1 MAKKPVKSEVKTAAS
16 GGSKAEGKASAS
28 ALPQVALYI
37 GEDAFLRQELTNQL
51 RASLEKAHGEVEV
64 FTFDGESCQASQV
77 LDECRSFGLMA
88 THKLVILDNA
98 DDLIKESTR
107 SLFERYA
114 ESPSEQA
121 TLVIRSRTWRAGKLD
136 KMIEAVGTIRK
147 CEAPNE
153 KDAAGW
159 VLKRAAH
166 HHKATISLE
175 AAQALVARVGPSL
188 MNLDSELGKL
198 AAAAGS
204 DKSGNA
210 QPITIELIAEFV
222 GVSREEEAWGVQ
234 QTLLTGNTE
243 AAIAHLRHV
252 LDVSRQPTQ
261 VVMYAMTDLS
271 RKLHGVCA
279 GLRGGANAF
288 QLSKPLRLWGPSQEA
303 IINSAKRMMPSE
315 SLTLFTS
322 AVEADRRSKT
332 GFTDSDRAL
341 EVLAVKMTGAV
352 SGQK

>member
-1 MAKKPVKSEVKTAAS
+1 MAKKPAKPEAKPAAESKSATS
-16 GGSKAEGKASAS
+16 
-28 ALPQVALYI
+28 LPHIALYI
-37 GEDAFLRQELTNQL
+37 GEDAFLRQDLTAHL
-51 RASLEKAHGEVEV
+51 RTALEKAHGEVEV

-98 DDLIKESTR
+98 DDLIKEATR

-147 CEAPNE
+147 CESPNE

-159 VLKRAAH
+159 VMKRAAN
-166 HHKATISLE
+166 HHKATIALE

-188 MNLDSELGKL
+188 MHLDSELGKL
-198 AAAAGS
+198 AAAAGV
-204 DKSGNA
+204 DKSGNT
-210 QPITIELIAEFV
+210 QPITIDLIAEFV

-234 QTLLTGNTE
+234 QTLLTGNTQ
-243 AAIAHLRHV
+243 AAITHLRHV
-252 LDVSRQPTQ
+252 LGVSRQPSQ

-271 RKLHGVCA
+271 RKLHGTCA
-279 GLRGGANAF
+279 GLRGGANPF
-288 QLSKPLRLWGPSQEA
+288 QLTKTLRLWGLSQEA
-303 IINSAKRMMPSE
+303 IISTAKRMMPSE
-315 SLTLFTS
+315 SLALFVS

-352 SGQK
+352 AQREKR

>member
-1 MAKKPVKSEVKTAAS
+1 MAKKPAPAKPEPKSDAKPAKT
-16 GGSKAEGKASAS
+16 GS
-28 ALPQVALYI
+28 LPHVALYI
-37 GEDAFLRQELTNQL
+37 GEDAFLRQDLTAQL
-51 RASLEKAHGEVEV
+51 KAALEKAHGEVEV

-114 ESPSEQA
+114 ESPPPGEQA

-136 KMIEAVGTIRK
+136 KMIESVGTIRK
-147 CEAPNE
+147 CESPNE

-159 VLKRAAH
+159 VMKRAAN
-166 HHKATISLE
+166 HHKATIALD

-188 MNLDSELGKL
+188 MHLDSELGKL
-198 AAAAGS
+198 AAAAGV

-210 QPITIELIAEFV
+210 QPITIDLIAEFV

-234 QTLLTGNTE
+234 QTLLTGNTQ

-252 LDVSRQPTQ
+252 LGVSRQPSQ

-271 RKLHGVCA
+271 RKLHGTCA

-288 QLSKPLRLWGPSQEA
+288 QLTKTLRLWGPSQEA
-303 IINSAKRMMPSE
+303 IISAAKRMMPSE
-315 SLTLFTS
+315 SLALFVS

-352 SGQK
+352 AQREKR